1 MSLYNNKN
9 NLKLRKHKGKPK
21 QKHENNN
28 IFISKEVVTIG

>member
-21 QKHENNN
+21 QKHVNNN
-28 IFISKEVVTIG
+28 NLISKEVITNG